1 MRTLIF
7 STFLLPLMILSQT
20 PKLVVGVVVDQ
31 MCYDYLYRF
40 QHHFQK
46 DGFKRFLDRGVNCR
60 NTNYNYVPTD
70 TGPGHASIYTGTTP
84 NNHGIVG
91 NDWYNRNTEKSV
103 NCVFDSTVKPVG
115 NPSSTYGQ
123 VSPHH
128 LETMTI
134 TDQLKLTYPSSKVY
148 SISIKD
154 RSAALPGGHM
164 SDGSFWFDYSSGTFI
179 SSSYY
184 METLPGWIQS
194 FNQTHY
200 ADHYIKDWE
209 LLNPVSEYSRTLDN
223 SPYEVTI
230 KGAKSPTFPYKFSEY
245 AKGNYNLFTLMPFA
259 NTQFTDL
266 ACELIGSEHM
276 GTHETTD
283 MLCISYSTPDIAGH
297 AFGPYSLEIEDIYV
311 RLDLELARLFRSLDQ
326 KLGKHN
332 YVVFLTADHAVVPV
346 PQQLI
351 DEKLPG
357 GYFDMSIAIN
367 TVEERLHARY
377 GHKLMLSEENQ
388 NIYLNVP
395 LIDSLKLT
403 RSEIQQQVANILRTF
418 PEVKVAVTGADLER
432 GIIDD
437 SWMQMILNGYSKE
450 RSGDVIFMLKPGYLA
465 VGSSKK
471 SEHKG
476 TSHGSG
482 FNYDTHVPLL
492 WYGMRMKPQEIF
504 RPIAITDIAAT
515 LAHLLNLQ
523 RMGSMT
529 GSPIVEILGQ

>member
-1 MRTLIF
+1 MRTLVF
-7 STFLLPLMILSQT
+7 FAYFLPLIILAQT

-40 QHHFQK
+40 QHHFST
-46 DGFKRFLDRGVNCR
+46 DGFRRFLDRGVNCR
-60 NTNYNYVPTD
+60 NTNYNYVPTY

-84 NNHGIVG
+84 YNHGIVG
-91 NDWYNRNTEKSV
+91 NDWYNRSTQQSV
-103 NCVFDSTVKPVG
+103 YCVFDSTVNPVG
-115 NPSSTYGQ
+115 NPSSKYGQ

-134 TDQLKLTYPSSKVY
+134 TDQLKITYPSSKVY

-164 SDGSFWFDYSSGTFI
+164 SDGSYWFDYTSGTFI
-179 SSSYY
+179 TSSYY
-184 METLPGWIQS
+184 TEALPEWVQS
-194 FNQTHY
+194 FNQTHS

-209 LLNPVSEYSRTLDN
+209 LLKPISEYSRSVDN

-230 KGAKSPTFPYKFSEY
+230 KGSKSPTFPYKFSEY
-245 AKGNYNLFTLMPFA
+245 AKGDYNLFTLMPFA
-259 NTQFTDL
+259 NTQLTDF
-266 ACELIGSEHM
+266 ACELIGSEQI
-276 GTHETTD
+276 GKHETTD
-283 MLCISYSTPDIAGH
+283 MLCISFSTPDIAGH
-297 AFGPYSLEIEDIYV
+297 AFGPYSLEIEDIYA
-311 RLDLELARLFRSLDQ
+311 RLDLELARLFRTLDQ
-326 KLGKHN
+326 QLGKHN
-332 YVVFLTADHAVVPV
+332 YVMFLTADHAVVPV

-357 GYFDMSIAIN
+357 GYFDMSGAKN
-367 TVEERLHARY
+367 TVKETLLALY
-377 GHKLMLSEENQ
+377 GHNLMLSEENQ
-388 NIYLNVP
+388 NIYLNTP

-403 RSEIQQQVANILRTF
+403 RSEIQQQVASILRTF
-418 PEVKVAVTGADLER
+418 PEVKVAVTGSDLER

-437 SWMQMILNGYSKE
+437 AWMQMILNGYSKE
-450 RSGDVIFMLKPGYLA
+450 RSGDVIFMLKPGYLP
-465 VGSSKK
+465 VGSRKK

-476 TSHGSG
+476 TSHGSA

>member
-1 MRTLIF
+1 MRTLVF
-7 STFLLPLMILSQT
+7 FAYFLPLIILAQT

-40 QHHFQK
+40 QHHFST
-46 DGFKRFLDRGVNCR
+46 DGFRRFLDRGVNCR
-60 NTNYNYVPTD
+60 NTNYNYVPTY

-84 NNHGIVG
+84 YNHGIVG
-91 NDWYNRNTEKSV
+91 NDWYNRSTKQSV
-103 NCVFDSTVKPVG
+103 YCVFDSTVNPVG
-115 NPSSTYGQ
+115 NPLSKYGQ

-134 TDQLKLTYPSSKVY
+134 TDQLKITYPSSKVY

-164 SDGSFWFDYSSGTFI
+164 SDGSYWFDYTSGRFI
-179 SSSYY
+179 TSSYY
-184 METLPGWIQS
+184 MEALPEWVQS
-194 FNQTHY
+194 FNQTHS

-209 LLNPVSEYSRTLDN
+209 LLKPISEYSRIVDN

-230 KGAKSPTFPYKFSEY
+230 KGSKSPTFPYKFSEY
-245 AKGNYNLFTLMPFA
+245 AKGDYNLFTLMPFA
-259 NTQFTDL
+259 NTQLTDF
-266 ACELIGSEHM
+266 ACELIGSEQI
-276 GTHETTD
+276 GKHETTD
-283 MLCISYSTPDIAGH
+283 MLCISFSTPDIAGH
-297 AFGPYSLEIEDIYV
+297 AFGPYSLEIEDIYA
-311 RLDLELARLFRSLDQ
+311 RLDLELARLFRTLDQ
-326 KLGKHN
+326 QLGKHN
-332 YVVFLTADHAVVPV
+332 YVIFLTADHAVVPV

-351 DEKLPG
+351 DDKLPG
-357 GYFDMSIAIN
+357 GYFDMSRAKN
-367 TVEERLHARY
+367 TVKETLLALY
-377 GHKLMLSEENQ
+377 GHNLMLSEENQ
-388 NIYLNVP
+388 NIYLNTP

-403 RSEIQQQVANILRTF
+403 RSEIQQQVASILRTF
-418 PEVKVAVTGADLER
+418 PEVKVAVTGSDLER

-437 SWMQMILNGYSKE
+437 AWMQMILNGYSKE
-450 RSGDVIFMLKPGYLA
+450 RSGDVIFMLKPGYLP
-465 VGSSKK
+465 VGSRKK

-476 TSHGSG
+476 TSHGSA

>member
-7 STFLLPLMILSQT
+7 STFLLPLMIFSQT

-60 NTNYNYVPTD
+60 NTNYNYVPTY

-84 NNHGIVG
+84 YNHGIVG
-91 NDWYNRNTEKSV
+91 NDWYNRNTEQSV
-103 NCVFDSTVKPVG
+103 YCVFDSTVKPVG

-184 METLPGWIQS
+184 METLPEWIQS

-259 NTQFTDL
+259 NTQLTDL
-266 ACELIGSEHM
+266 ACELIGSEQM

-346 PQQLI
+346 PQQLM

-377 GHKLMLSEENQ
+377 GHKLILSEENQ

-403 RSEIQQQVANILRTF
+403 RSEIQQQVAEILRTF

-432 GIIDD
+432 GMIDD
-437 SWMQMILNGYSKE
+437 PWMQMILNGYSKE
-450 RSGDVIFMLKPGYLA
+450 RSGDVIFMLKPGYLP

-492 WYGMRMKPQEIF
+492 WYGMRLKPQEIF

>member
-1 MRTLIF
+1 MRTLVF
-7 STFLLPLMILSQT
+7 FACFLPLIILAQT

-40 QHHFQK
+40 QHHFST
-46 DGFKRFLDRGVNCR
+46 DGFRRFLDRGVNCR
-60 NTNYNYVPTD
+60 NTNYNYVPTY

-84 NNHGIVG
+84 YNHGIVG
-91 NDWYNRNTEKSV
+91 NDWYNRSTQQSV
-103 NCVFDSTVKPVG
+103 YCVFDSTVNPVG

-134 TDQLKLTYPSSKVY
+134 TDQLKITYPSSKVY

-164 SDGSFWFDYSSGTFI
+164 SDGSYWFDYTSGRFI
-179 SSSYY
+179 TSSYY
-184 METLPGWIQS
+184 MEALPEWVQS
-194 FNQTHY
+194 FNQTHS
-200 ADHYIKDWE
+200 ADQYIKDWE
-209 LLNPVSEYSRTLDN
+209 LLKPISEYSRSVDN

-230 KGAKSPTFPYKFSEY
+230 KGSKSPTFPYKFSEY
-245 AKGNYNLFTLMPFA
+245 AKGDYNLFTLMPFA
-259 NTQFTDL
+259 NTQLTDF
-266 ACELIGSEHM
+266 ACELIGSEQI
-276 GTHETTD
+276 GKHETTD
-283 MLCISYSTPDIAGH
+283 MLCISFSTPDIAGH
-297 AFGPYSLEIEDIYV
+297 AFGPYSLEIEDIYA
-311 RLDLELARLFRSLDQ
+311 RLDLELARLFRTLDQ
-326 KLGKHN
+326 QLGKHN
-332 YVVFLTADHAVVPV
+332 YVMFLTADHAVVPV

-357 GYFDMSIAIN
+357 GYFDMSRAKN
-367 TVEERLHARY
+367 TVKETLLALY
-377 GHKLMLSEENQ
+377 GHNLMLSEENQ
-388 NIYLNVP
+388 NIYLNTP

-403 RSEIQQQVANILRTF
+403 RSEIQQQVASILRTF
-418 PEVKVAVTGADLER
+418 PEVKVAVTGSDLER

-437 SWMQMILNGYSKE
+437 AWMQMILNGYSKE
-450 RSGDVIFMLKPGYLA
+450 RSGDVIFMLKPGYLP
-465 VGSSKK
+465 VGSRKK

-476 TSHGSG
+476 TSHGSA